1 MVGGCCS
8 RSIHNQMKRTLVIG
22 DIHGGLKALHQVF
35 QKANVSAADKLIFLG
50 DYVDGWSESAGVVEY
65 LIRLEKTQECI
76 FIKGNHDEWC
86 EEWLRTGAANST
98 WLFHGGEE
106 TVNSYAA
113 TDAATGRAH
122 LNFFEKMPY
131 YVIDEHN
138 RLFIHA
144 GFTSMH
150 GPQNEFHSSN
160 FSWDRTLW
168 EMALTKDRRIK
179 KGSIRFPKRL
189 KLFHEIY
196 IGHTPTLYYDVDV
209 PMQGCNVW
217 NIDTGAAFTGKLS
230 MMDVT
235 TKAFWQ
241 SDPVYQLYPGERGRN
256 KS

>member
-1 MVGGCCS
+1 ME
-8 RSIHNQMKRTLVIG
+8 RTLVIG
-22 DIHGGLKALHQVF
+22 DIHGGLKALEQVLK
-35 QKANVSAADKLIFLG
+35 KANAPAADKLIFLG
-50 DYVDGWSESAGVVEY
+50 DYVDGWSESAAVINY
-65 LIRLEKTQECI
+65 LIRLEQTQSCI

-86 EEWLRTGAANST
+86 EEWLRSGAANDT
-98 WLFHGGEE
+98 WLFNGGET
-106 TVNSYAA
+106 TVDSYAA
-113 TDAATGRAH
+113 TDAATRGEH
-122 LNFFEKMPY
+122 LDFFERMHY
-131 YVIDEHN
+131 YSIDEQN

-150 GPQNEFHSSN
+150 GPQKELNSSN

-168 EMALTKDRRIK
+168 EMAITIDQRIK
-179 KGSIRFPKRL
+179 RDSILFPKRL

-196 IGHTPTLYYDVDV
+196 IGHTPTLYYDVDI

-230 MMDVT
+230 IMDID

-256 KS
+256 KR